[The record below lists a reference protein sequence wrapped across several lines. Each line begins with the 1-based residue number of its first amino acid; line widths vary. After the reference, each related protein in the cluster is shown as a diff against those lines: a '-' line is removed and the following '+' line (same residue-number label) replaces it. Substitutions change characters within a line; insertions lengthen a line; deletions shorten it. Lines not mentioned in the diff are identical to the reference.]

1 MVKKKRRRKA
11 KDDQSNDSPLP
22 VVAAV
27 AAKDDAVAA
36 RDDAVAARDDE
47 SAISPTSIASGASTD
62 AVALHAVALSPDSGV
77 EDTIPEADNK
87 PESDRPRGRST
98 AVAAR
103 PLESERRGREARVPS
118 RGARLRSRSRRCARG
133 RSRSHA
139 PSLAGSSAAVAVMP
153 SSCNSAAVAA
163 MPERTTLNLV
173 VAQYIFTSGCEIDR
187 ALDTLVQSPAHIVVA
202 IVDGSAAVAI
212 AHMLGKAAERCN
224 FEDAAVA
231 ASDDVVSAGSK
242 VLFETKVVLQ
252 VSNSMF
258 FIGHR
263 ARVGEIRERSRNIV
277 NAEVR
282 AVTVEF
288 TLKGLSSAGI
298 LASSAVAATAS
309 TVAVTA
315 FHIPFNWNEWPYTF
329 ATYVLRDV
337 CHFKVRFLMGSFG
350 FASHDIEDLCIAVGA
365 VSAQPFYQAWLWKE
379 TQWVYPA
386 YIIPIGPHKDYRARR
401 TFPHIR
407 HT

>member
-1 MVKKKRRRKA
+1 MGKTKRRRTA
-11 KDDQSNDSPLP
+11 KDGQSNDTPLP

-36 RDDAVAARDDE
+36 RGDAVAARDDE
-47 SAISPTSIASGASTD
+47 AAISPTSIASGESTD
-62 AVALHAVALSPDSGV
+62 AVALHAVAVSPDIDEV
-77 EDTIPEADNK
+77 ADNK
-87 PESDRPRGRST
+87 SESYRPRGRST

-103 PLESERRGREARVPS
+103 PLDSKRRGREARVSS
-118 RGARLRSRSRRCARG
+118 RGARLRSRSRSCARC

-139 PSLAGSSAAVAVMP
+139 PSLASSSAAVAVMP
-153 SSCNSAAVAA
+153 SSSSSAAVAD

-173 VAQYIFTSGCEIDR
+173 VAQYIFTSGCEIDQ
-187 ALDTLVQSPAHIVVA
+187 ALDTLVQSPAHIVLA

-212 AHMLGKAAERCN
+212 AQMLGKAAERCN
-224 FEDAAVA
+224 FDDAAVA

-242 VLFETKVVLQ
+242 LLVETKVVLQ
-252 VSNSMF
+252 ASNSMF

-263 ARVGEIRERSRNIV
+263 ARVGAIRERSLNVV
-277 NAEVR
+277 NAEIR
-282 AVTVEF
+282 AVTAEF
-288 TLKGLSSAGI
+288 SLKGLSSAGN

-309 TVAVTA
+309 IVAVTA
-315 FHIPFNWNEWPYTF
+315 FHIPLNWNQWPYQF
-329 ATYVLRDV
+329 AANVLSDV
-337 CHFKVRFLMGSFG
+337 CHFKVRFMMGSFG
-350 FASHDIEDLCIAVGA
+350 SANHDIEDLCIAAGA

-386 YIIPIGPHKDYRARR
+386 YIIPIGPHKDYRVRR
-401 TFPHIR
+401 TFTHIR